1 MKSYKMK
8 RIARLVLAG
17 TALAAS
23 CLTAAPVTFA
33 ADAAA
38 TAPESGLH
46 VDQVGYLTG
55 HEKKAAVKDS
65 GETAFSIVDA
75 ATGATV
81 YEGKL
86 SAAKLDALSG
96 ERLRQ
101 ADFSALRKVG
111 TYRLKVGAQTS

>member
-8 RIARLVLAG
+8 RLARLVLAG

-38 TAPESGLH
+38 AAPEAGLH

-81 YEGKL
+81 
-86 SAAKLDALSG
+86 
-96 ERLRQ
+96 
-101 ADFSALRKVG
+101 
-111 TYRLKVGAQTS
+111 